1 MAPPKVT
8 TTVNEA
14 ALEDGIAGEGP
25 ASASQASTATP
36 SLVASDANSTDPL
49 HRSSDDLPP
58 RDRPLWQKR
67 LANAVPAPL
76 KRAWDVTVRWVKGP
90 QPPQIY
96 RVKPFF
102 PRVQHTPIYIVNRI
116 APRPFHKFLLLV
128 IFLAAWLAI
137 FTTFVYKNSA
147 ADDILGYGQPARLGC
162 GATYW
167 SSGNGCGLN
176 GNGCRPFSNATLA
189 FRCPADCQKTLVLNP
204 RAVGTQEIVYQP
216 LVVGGAPLAQSPVG
230 FKEGDLVSDTVYRGD
245 SFICASAIN
254 AGFFPAS
261 EGGCGVLTLAGEQ
274 ASFPGRDANGIPG
287 VTFDSY
293 FPLSFGF
300 LSGTRAECRDY
311 RWPALIPSVIMTAL
325 LSLFVTN
332 PAVHF
337 WALFT
342 MLFWHVGLVSD
353 PPREGAPGAA
363 TLASI
368 AFGRFLPA
376 CFCAAVM
383 YHFAIRRSLT
393 GLTAQFE
400 KTILWLGPAWVGSLN
415 NYTFDKIPI
424 QRLTPHD
431 LAAQPG
437 AIPALIAI
445 VGVIIVIALGQA
457 WFFRQEGRMPRYLC
471 VYGII
476 GGSLI
481 IMLAL
486 PGLSLR
492 LHHYILGLLL
502 LPGTCMQNRPSLVYQ
517 GLLLGLFINGVAR
530 WGFASILETP
540 EALLKGSAQGSLLPA
555 VSVLAASAVNAS
567 ITFNLGPLPFTWST
581 AQDTSSSAPSSSQDS
596 ITYDGISVLVN
607 DVERLH
613 LFADDIND
621 MEASTDHV
629 AYTTS
634 TSVNNVSAPANLTWT
649 WHRHHLGSDLA
660 AMMNASS
667 SSSSSSSNASRN
679 ATDAMFPEYFRF
691 AYMTNGQVADYSQ
704 AGTWNE
710 NGTWTVMAPGPSLR
724 KRGLVEL
731 EKEEE
736 RVKML

>member
-1 MAPPKVT
+1 
-8 TTVNEA
+8 
-14 ALEDGIAGEGP
+14 
-25 ASASQASTATP
+25 
-36 SLVASDANSTDPL
+36 
-49 HRSSDDLPP
+49 
-58 RDRPLWQKR
+58 
-67 LANAVPAPL
+67 
-76 KRAWDVTVRWVKGP
+76 
-90 QPPQIY
+90 
-96 RVKPFF
+96 
-102 PRVQHTPIYIVNRI
+102 VQHFPIHIVNRI
-116 APRPFHKFLLLV
+116 APRPFHKFILLV
-128 IFLAAWLAI
+128 ILYAAWIAA
-137 FTTFVYKNSA
+137 FATFVTKNSA
-147 ADDILGYGQPARLGC
+147 ADDILGYGQPSRLGC

-167 SSGNGCGLN
+167 SVGNGCGLN
-176 GNGCRPFSNATLA
+176 GVGCRPFSNATLA

-216 LVVGGAPLAQSPVG
+216 LVVGGGPMNQSVVG
-230 FKEGDLVSDTVYRGD
+230 FQPGDLVSDTVYRGD

-300 LSGTRAECRDY
+300 LSGTRADCRDY
-311 RWPALIPSVIMTAL
+311 RWPALIPSVIFTAL
-325 LSLFVTN
+325 LSLFTTN

-337 WALFT
+337 WSLFT
-342 MLFWHVGLVSD
+342 MLFWHVGMISD
-353 PPREGAPGAA
+353 PPRDGASSAA
-363 TLASI
+363 ALAST

-400 KTILWLGPAWVGSLN
+400 KTVLWLGPAWVGSLN

-445 VGVIIVIALGQA
+445 VAVILVVALGQA
-457 WFFRQEGRMPRYLC
+457 WFFRQEGRMPRYLA
-471 VYGII
+471 VYGVL

-502 LPGTCMQNRPSLVYQ
+502 LPGTSMQNRPSLVYQ

-540 EALLKGSAQGSLLPA
+540 AALLKGSAQGSILPA
-555 VSVLAASAVNAS
+555 VAVIAASAANAS
-567 ITFNLGPLPFTWST
+567 ITFNLGPLPFTS
-581 AQDTSSSAPSSSQDS
+581 QNFSSAEDPV
-596 ITYDGISVLVN
+596 TYDGISVLVN

-613 LFADDIND
+613 LFADDIS
-621 MEASTDHV
+621 STESSSDNV

-634 TSVNNVSAPANLTWT
+634 TSTSSTNNNNSISAPANLTWT
-649 WHRHHLGSDLA
+649 WHRHRLGSDLA
-660 AMMNASS
+660 ALMNSS
-667 SSSSSSSNASRN
+667 SSSPAGKGNSSLAAS
-679 ATDAMFPEYFRF
+679 PEYFRF
-691 AYMTNGQVADYSQ
+691 AYMSNGNVGDYSQ
-704 AGTWNE
+704 AGTWDRD
-710 NGTWTVMAPGPSLR
+710 GSWKAMAPGPSLR
-724 KRGLVEL
+724 KREGPS
-731 EKEEE
+731 EE
-736 RVKML
+736 RAERVGGSGGI